1 MPYGMQDNFVYA
13 AKHVCLI
20 TNYTLFL
27 LFGGLMIFKLQ
38 ISR

>member
-20 TNYTLFL
+20 TNYTLIVWRFDD
-27 LFGGLMIFKLQ
+27 F
-38 ISR
+38 